1 MSRHE
6 DLLLQL
12 IQRDPDKIR
21 SILGLSAPKP
31 DLSWYKGA
39 DVWIE
44 AGHRSDRGAEL
55 RIAFGEP
62 LPNGYADF
70 WIPFSGPDGN
80 ALGWLRFSYIT
91 TVREKSL
98 FTASEWRSAGEPAP
112 AEENRLDLPV
122 DPLPGG
128 FAPASSDGASEC
140 AGQQSAERILSPALR
155 YLSSAATTRK
165 AFKSAYN
172 LPPNALEAL
181 RTAIWQSVKDDTQ
194 RRLPHYQE
202 RWMQAFNRRMR
213 EQTARLLEPLI
224 DSAEFRDLVSQPY
237 CPEHPKK
244 DSVPQCSKP
253 SPAHQSEPTFLTP
266 QGLAAET
273 ERLKAQFSS
282 PAPAQ
287 YAEQPTTPDT
297 LQYIGLSG
305 PQRALLDQLAQYWL
319 RIAAV
324 SKRDADANP
333 NPDRKRELE
342 LKYMAHYNC
351 AAELQ
356 NLLKTGELPSHLG
369 FQVLAQKPE

>member
-21 SILGLSAPKP
+21 SILGLPAPKP
-31 DLSWYKGA
+31 DLSWYEGA
-39 DVWIE
+39 EVWIE

-91 TVREKSL
+91 TVREKPM
-98 FTASEWRSAGEPAP
+98 FTACEWRSAGEPAP
-112 AEENRLDLPV
+112 AKENRLDLPM

-128 FAPASSDGASEC
+128 FAPVSSKGASDGADQHSVAHRASKGIDEHLLV
-140 AGQQSAERILSPALR
+140 AMADPKVIAAIIQAARIKRFAKIAPL
-155 YLSSAATTRK
+155 
-165 AFKSAYN
+165 N
-172 LPPNALEAL
+172 
-181 RTAIWQSVKDDTQ
+181 TQ
-194 RRLPHYQE
+194 E
-202 RWMQAFNRRMR
+202 W
-213 EQTARLLEPLI
+213 
-224 DSAEFRDLVSQPY
+224 
-237 CPEHPKK
+237 
-244 DSVPQCSKP
+244 
-253 SPAHQSEPTFLTP
+253 
-266 QGLAAET
+266 AAET
-273 ERLKAQFSS
+273 ERMKAQFSS
-282 PAPAQ
+282 PA
-287 YAEQPTTPDT
+287 AEESTTPDT
-297 LQYIGLSG
+297 LQYIGFSG

-324 SKRDADANP
+324 SKREAEANP
-333 NPDRKRELE
+333 NPDRKRGLE
-342 LKYMAHYNC
+342 LRYMAHYNC

-356 NLLKTGELPSHLG
+356 NLLQTGELPGHLG

>member
-1 MSRHE
+1 
-6 DLLLQL
+6 
-12 IQRDPDKIR
+12 
-21 SILGLSAPKP
+21 
-31 DLSWYKGA
+31 

-112 AEENRLDLPV
+112 AEESRLDLPM

-128 FAPASSDGASEC
+128 FAPVSSKGASDGADQHSVAHRASKGIDEHLLV
-140 AGQQSAERILSPALR
+140 AMADPKVIAAIIQAARIKRFAKIAPL
-155 YLSSAATTRK
+155 
-165 AFKSAYN
+165 N
-172 LPPNALEAL
+172 
-181 RTAIWQSVKDDTQ
+181 TQ
-194 RRLPHYQE
+194 E
-202 RWMQAFNRRMR
+202 W
-213 EQTARLLEPLI
+213 
-224 DSAEFRDLVSQPY
+224 
-237 CPEHPKK
+237 
-244 DSVPQCSKP
+244 
-253 SPAHQSEPTFLTP
+253 
-266 QGLAAET
+266 AAET
-273 ERLKAQFSS
+273 ERMKAQFSS
-282 PAPAQ
+282 PA
-287 YAEQPTTPDT
+287 AEESTTPDT
-297 LQYIGLSG
+297 LQYIGFSG

-324 SKRDADANP
+324 SKREAEANP
-333 NPDRKRELE
+333 NPDRKRGLE
-342 LKYMAHYNC
+342 LRYMAHYNC

-356 NLLKTGELPSHLG
+356 NLLQTGELPGHLG

>member
-128 FAPASSDGASEC
+128 FAPAS
-140 AGQQSAERILSPALR
+140 
-155 YLSSAATTRK
+155 
-165 AFKSAYN
+165 
-172 LPPNALEAL
+172 
-181 RTAIWQSVKDDTQ
+181 
-194 RRLPHYQE
+194 
-202 RWMQAFNRRMR
+202 
-213 EQTARLLEPLI
+213 
-224 DSAEFRDLVSQPY
+224 
-237 CPEHPKK
+237 
-244 DSVPQCSKP
+244 
-253 SPAHQSEPTFLTP
+253 
-266 QGLAAET
+266 
-273 ERLKAQFSS
+273 
-282 PAPAQ
+282 
-287 YAEQPTTPDT
+287 
-297 LQYIGLSG
+297 
-305 PQRALLDQLAQYWL
+305 
-319 RIAAV
+319 
-324 SKRDADANP
+324 
-333 NPDRKRELE
+333 
-342 LKYMAHYNC
+342 
-351 AAELQ
+351 
-356 NLLKTGELPSHLG
+356 
-369 FQVLAQKPE
+369 

>member
-1 MSRHE
+1 MSTHE

-12 IQRDPDKIR
+12 IQRGPGKIR

-112 AEENRLDLPV
+112 AEENRLDLPM

-128 FAPASSDGASEC
+128 FAPVSSKGASDGADQHSVAHRASKGIDEHLLV
-140 AGQQSAERILSPALR
+140 AMADPKVIAAIIQAARIKRFAKIAPL
-155 YLSSAATTRK
+155 
-165 AFKSAYN
+165 N
-172 LPPNALEAL
+172 
-181 RTAIWQSVKDDTQ
+181 TQ
-194 RRLPHYQE
+194 E
-202 RWMQAFNRRMR
+202 W
-213 EQTARLLEPLI
+213 
-224 DSAEFRDLVSQPY
+224 
-237 CPEHPKK
+237 
-244 DSVPQCSKP
+244 
-253 SPAHQSEPTFLTP
+253 
-266 QGLAAET
+266 AAET
-273 ERLKAQFSS
+273 ERMKAQFSS
-282 PAPAQ
+282 PA
-287 YAEQPTTPDT
+287 AEESTTPDT
-297 LQYIGLSG
+297 LQYIGFSG

-324 SKRDADANP
+324 SKREAEANP
-333 NPDRKRELE
+333 NPDRKRGLE
-342 LKYMAHYNC
+342 LRYMAHYNC

-356 NLLKTGELPSHLG
+356 NLLQTGELPGHLG

>member
-1 MSRHE
+1 MSTHE

-12 IQRDPDKIR
+12 IQRDPGKIR

-128 FAPASSDGASEC
+128 FAPVSSKGASDGADQHSVAHRASKGIDEHLLV
-140 AGQQSAERILSPALR
+140 AMADPKVIAAIIQAARIKRFAKIAPL
-155 YLSSAATTRK
+155 
-165 AFKSAYN
+165 N
-172 LPPNALEAL
+172 
-181 RTAIWQSVKDDTQ
+181 TQ
-194 RRLPHYQE
+194 E
-202 RWMQAFNRRMR
+202 W
-213 EQTARLLEPLI
+213 
-224 DSAEFRDLVSQPY
+224 
-237 CPEHPKK
+237 
-244 DSVPQCSKP
+244 
-253 SPAHQSEPTFLTP
+253 
-266 QGLAAET
+266 AAET
-273 ERLKAQFSS
+273 ERMKAQFSS
-282 PAPAQ
+282 PA
-287 YAEQPTTPDT
+287 AEESTTPDT
-297 LQYIGLSG
+297 LQYIGFSG

-324 SKRDADANP
+324 SKREAEANP
-333 NPDRKRELE
+333 NPDRKRGLE
-342 LKYMAHYNC
+342 LRYMAHYNC

-356 NLLKTGELPSHLG
+356 NLLQTGELPGHLG